1 MKRWLLIFALLFTP
15 VYGHAADP
23 DLGIT
28 AGDIRFSES
37 TLVSGD
43 TVRIYAAI
51 SNHGDIDTSGYV
63 FFYQGSQPIGA
74 SQVVTASTGGIQD
87 EVWVDFTVPYG
98 SFNIRAEIKGQ
109 DPGDINSSNDLAITN
124 LFTPIEDEDHDG
136 VKDSE
141 DNCPSDANPG
151 QEDSDGDGA
160 GDACDD
166 DDDNDGLTD
175 DVEDELGTD
184 PTNSDTDGDG
194 ADDPDDAEPLNPS
207 VQESQPDPEPEAEE
221 SDDEADTNSG
231 DDPSADSS
239 NEDSDSSDDENAEED
254 EEEDD
259 EGFFLFNEREPE
271 GILQVSS
278 NASFVYL
285 PVSWRSY
292 EFRAIV
298 PENSDISLKWDFG
311 DGVTS
316 ALPEVVHTYRK
327 PGEYNVTLTA
337 VDESGET
344 TLDSET
350 IRISFF
356 NLANPYVKI
365 IIGLLVLLLLTS
377 LVLSFRRGG
386 KDRAVRVRKPR
397 GRTLEPVIMSAK
409 ANDVSVDDVVDEDEA
424 EELDDVENVD
434 DTEDE
439 EVEPV
444 AAAPVKKVKKTRK
457 RSKTKKKKV
466 STKKKRRPKKN

>member
-1 MKRWLLIFALLFTP
+1 MKRWLLIFALLLTP
-15 VYGHAADP
+15 AYGHAVDP

-28 AGDIRFSES
+28 ASDIRFSES

-63 FFYQGSQPIGA
+63 FFYQGTQPIGA
-74 SQVVTASTGGIQD
+74 SQVVTVSTGGIQD

-124 LFTPIEDEDHDG
+124 LFTPIEDEDGDG
-136 VKDSE
+136 IEDDE
-141 DNCPSDANPG
+141 DNCPNDANPG
-151 QEDSDGDGA
+151 QEDSDGDGV

-175 DVEDELGTD
+175 DVEDELGTN
-184 PTNSDTDGDG
+184 PKNSDTDGDG
-194 ADDPDDAEPLNPS
+194 AEDPDDAEPLDPN
-207 VQESQPDPEPEAEE
+207 VQENQPEPEPEEDSSDEDDSNDDSDTDDSQQEENASDDEDSDEE
-221 SDDEADTNSG
+221 SD
-231 DDPSADSS
+231 
-239 NEDSDSSDDENAEED
+239 
-254 EEEDD
+254 EEE
-259 EGFFLFNEREPE
+259 ENSFFLFNEREPE

-327 PGEYNVTLTA
+327 PGEYRVTLTA

-365 IIGLLVLLLLTS
+365 IIALLVLLLLTS

-386 KDRAVRVRKPR
+386 KDRVKSVRKPR
-397 GRTLEPVIMSAK
+397 RGKLEPVIMTAE
-409 ANDVSVDDVVDEDEA
+409 ADDIDMDDSMEEDLAEDEMDED
-424 EELDDVENVD
+424 EELDDLE
-434 DTEDE
+434 EDE
-439 EVEPV
+439 IEPI
-444 AAAPVKKVKKTRK
+444 APAPVKKIKKTKK
-457 RSKTKKKKV
+457 RSKTKKKKAPP
-466 STKKKRRPKKN
+466 KKKRRPKKK